1 MSCRPISE
9 SWISFKSLGVSLLS
23 SKSSATC
30 KCLRCIPASVSQGT
44 ATVHAGYLSDDTGRP
59 RMRFWMPIAERGH
72 GWNETL
78 DSTMHAKELST
89 RSLQSLQ
96 AQLTK
101 HLCIFSLASSH
112 ALAPA
117 GRWRMVGTT
126 MSARCVAVLAAVLA
140 VAHAGRARVGP
151 STKHCPNSCIRS
163 CIRDNACLF
172 TYSSYHL
179 VG

>member
-1 MSCRPISE
+1 MPSLHSGFSLTGYRDSTCR
-9 SWISFKSLGVSLLS
+9 
-23 SKSSATC
+23 
-30 KCLRCIPASVSQGT
+30 IPFRRYRSTS
-44 ATVHAGYLSDDTGRP
+44 HAVLDAHSRKRSRVERDTGQHNARQGAFGQGP
-59 RMRFWMPIAERGH
+59 SNPYKPNLPSIFAF
-72 GWNETL
+72 
-78 DSTMHAKELST
+78 
-89 RSLQSLQ
+89 
-96 AQLTK
+96 
-101 HLCIFSLASSH
+101 FSLASSH